1 MGLLDTVM
9 LADAKSLMDTD
20 EFGESVTITPHG
32 SSAITRTVVI
42 VRDPIAIL
50 RMTENSGAPG
60 VNAPKMLALVANDS
74 TTGRTT
80 WKVGLDTIT
89 VAFRYGGTA
98 EAHTV
103 AAVIR
108 QDAGMWVLDLR

>member
-9 LADAKSLMDTD
+9 LTDAKSLMDTD

-32 SSAITRTVVI
+32 SSAITRTVI
-42 VRDPIAIL
+42 IIRDPIQIL
-50 RMTENSGAPG
+50 RMTENAGAPG
-60 VNAPKMLALVANDS
+60 VNAQQMLALIANDS

-89 VAFRYGGTA
+89 VAFRQGGTA

-103 AAVIR
+103 AAIVR
-108 QDAGMWVLDLR
+108 GDAGMWVLDLR